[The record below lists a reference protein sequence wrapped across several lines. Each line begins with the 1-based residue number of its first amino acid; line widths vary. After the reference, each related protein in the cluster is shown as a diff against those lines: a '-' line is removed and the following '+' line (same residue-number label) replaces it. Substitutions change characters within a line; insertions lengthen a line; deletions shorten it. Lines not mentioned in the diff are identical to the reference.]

1 MPGFSHVVP
10 RERLEL
16 PTCGLGNRC
25 SVLLSYQGTHTRYA
39 GRRDGSI
46 LLFRR
51 DHRKWEGQNLYA
63 VLVHCLGLVERRL
76 SMDRA

>member
-1 MPGFSHVVP
+1 MVP
-10 RERLEL
+10 WKGLEPL
-16 PTCGLGNRC
+16 TCGLGNRC

-51 DHRKWEGQNLYA
+51 DHTKWEG
-63 VLVHCLGLVERRL
+63 
-76 SMDRA
+76 